1 MPYKTK
7 GSRLVNE
14 VTLGDGYPLSSNLKP
29 LKVGGKTSPL
39 EMSAPYPDDSVK
51 ARVKVNGNLEILND
65 IKINGTVTAPNS
77 SINKFQV
84 QGQYEVY
91 GIYGSLNTWY
101 TGNQSFGTSITEGDW
116 GGGTKYNY
124 AQFTAVNDVKL
135 LGWKFH
141 GSFSSAV
148 DWEMEVW
155 HTETPA
161 DGESDPEEATK
172 VGDTQSIT
180 PTATR
185 LYTLGQTGLSY
196 SIPAGDQLYL
206 LTRFASGSGTKYSY
220 GTVGFEFSY

>member
-29 LKVGGKTSPL
+29 LKVGGKTSPI

-91 GIYGSLNTWY
+91 GRYGSLNTY
-101 TGNQSFGTSITEGDW
+101 YVGNQNFGTSVTEGDW
-116 GGGTKYNY
+116 GGGSKYNY
-124 AQFTAVNDVKL
+124 AQFTATNDVKL

-141 GSFSSAV
+141 GAFSSSV

-172 VGDTQSIT
+172 VGDTQSVT
-180 PTATR
+180 PTALR

-196 SIPAGDQLYL
+196 SIPAGDQLYV
-206 LTRFASGSGTKYSY
+206 LTRYTSGSGTKYSY

>member
-1 MPYKTK
+1 M
-7 GSRLVNE
+7 
-14 VTLGDGYPLSSNLKP
+14 
-29 LKVGGKTSPL
+29 
-39 EMSAPYPDDSVK
+39 
-51 ARVKVNGNLEILND
+51 
-65 IKINGTVTAPNS
+65 
-77 SINKFQV
+77 NKFQV

-91 GIYGSLNTWY
+91 GRYGSLNTY
-101 TGNQSFGTSITEGDW
+101 YVGNQNFGTSVTEGDW
-116 GGGTKYNY
+116 GGGSKYNY

-172 VGDTQSIT
+172 VGDTQSVT
-180 PTATR
+180 PTASR

-196 SIPAGDQLYL
+196 SIPAGDQLYV
-206 LTRFASGSGTKYSY
+206 LTRYTSGSGTKYSY

>member
-29 LKVGGKTSPL
+29 LKVGGKTSPI

-65 IKINGTVTAPNS
+65 IKINGTVTATNS

-91 GIYGSLNTWY
+91 GRYGSLNTWY

>member
-1 MPYKTK
+1 MA
-7 GSRLVNE
+7 NNI
-14 VTLGDGYPLSSNLKP
+14 TLGENKPLDKYLKP
-29 LKVGGKTSPL
+29 IQVGGKTSPL

-51 ARVKVNGNLEILND
+51 GKVKINGNLEILND
-65 IKINGTVTAPNS
+65 IKINGTVTATNS
-77 SINKFQV
+77 SMNKFQV

-91 GIYGSLNTWY
+91 GRYGSLNTY
-101 TGNQSFGTSITEGDW
+101 YVGNQNFGTSVTEGDW
-116 GGGTKYNY
+116 GGGSKYNY

-172 VGDTQSIT
+172 VGDTQSVT
-180 PTATR
+180 PTASR

-196 SIPAGDQLYL
+196 SIPAGDQLYV
-206 LTRFASGSGTKYSY
+206 LTRYTSGSGTKYSY